1 MGFDPLVFDDYARKR
16 TGVMVRDFNTES
28 LSHDPVHGYIPF
40 ISRVGLPE
48 GEAAEQ
54 DLIDHPWVQRLR
66 QIHQLQTAWWV
77 FPSAE
82 HMRFQH
88 VLGVMHLGSVTVS
101 AWYDSLADVC
111 RNVPSRPYVESLVRI
126 AGLLH
131 DVGHGPFGHFFDD
144 HYLEQFNLTHED
156 IGSHIIEHELG
167 EIIRRIRRNPSGK
180 LTALEELD
188 PKQVAWLIRRPAGQ
202 PGDEDGH
209 PDWLKKLRALF
220 SGIYTVDNMDF
231 VLRDAYMSG
240 YNTKA
245 FDISRLIHYS
255 FFTTQG
261 LTIHSR
267 GLPTLIN
274 FIETRANLFRTIYFH
289 RTVRG
294 IDIALEDYFTETMRR
309 LFPGNPLQ
317 HLKAYQGLTET
328 SFLVDVTRWADS
340 EDQQLQELGQH
351 WKAII
356 NRDEMWR
363 MACERTMHFHG
374 GEAES
379 TTIFSEPDL
388 VERRV
393 RESLP
398 RHMQDIPLRID
409 VAKHYHRPS
418 ARKPAGKQNYW
429 YDPAS
434 GLSFELDD
442 DELFH
447 SLQTSFIIFRIY
459 SRDHAY
465 DRELNAALQKVA
477 GGSGGDTKTNM

>member
-1 MGFDPLVFDDYARKR
+1 MP
-16 TGVMVRDFNTES
+16 RDFTTES
-28 LSHDPVHGYIPF
+28 LSHDPIHGYIPF
-40 ISRVGLPE
+40 ISRTGLPE
-48 GEAAEQ
+48 EEVAEQ
-54 DLIDHPWVQRLR
+54 QLIDHPWVQRLR
-66 QIHQLQTAWWV
+66 HIHQLQTAWWV

-88 VLGVMHLGSVTVS
+88 VLGVMHLGSMTVS
-101 AWYDSLADVC
+101 AWYESLAQVC
-111 RNVPSRPYVESLVRI
+111 RNVPSQAYVESLVRI

-144 HYLEQFNLTHED
+144 HYLDQFGVTHED
-156 IGSHIIEHELG
+156 VGGHIIESELG
-167 EIIRRIRRNPSGK
+167 DLIRGIRRNPNGK
-180 LTALEELD
+180 LQPLEELD
-188 PKQVAWLIRRPAGQ
+188 PRQVAWLIRRPSGR
-202 PGDEDGH
+202 PEDEDGH
-209 PDWLKKLRALF
+209 PDWLRKLRSLF

-255 FFTTQG
+255 FFSKDG

-294 IDIALEDYFTETMRR
+294 IDIALEDYFAETMAR
-309 LFPGNPLQ
+309 LFPGNPID
-317 HLKAYQGLTET
+317 HLTAYQGLTET
-328 SFLVDVTRWADS
+328 SFLVDVLRWADS
-340 EDQQLQELGQH
+340 DDPELKELGGH
-351 WKAII
+351 WRAIV

-363 MACERTMHFHG
+363 MASERSMYFHSG
-374 GEAES
+374 QAES

-393 RESLP
+393 REHLP
-398 RHMQDIPLRID
+398 AQLKDIPLRVD
-409 VAKHYHRPS
+409 VARHYHRPS
-418 ARKPAGKQNYW
+418 ARKPSGKQNFW
-429 YDPAS
+429 FNAAS
-434 GLSFELDD
+434 GESRELDD

-447 SLQTSFIIFRIY
+447 SLPTSFLIFRIY
-459 SRDHAY
+459 SRDHGY
-465 DRELNAALQKVA
+465 DREISQALSKVA
-477 GGSGGDTKTNM
+477 GGAGGDTKTNM

>member
-1 MGFDPLVFDDYARKR
+1 MA
-16 TGVMVRDFNTES
+16 RDFTSES
-28 LSHDPVHGYIPF
+28 LSHDPIHGYIPF
-40 ISRVGLPE
+40 ISRSGLPDDE
-48 GEAAEQ
+48 TAEQ
-54 DLIDHPWVQRLR
+54 DLIDHPWVQRMR

-88 VLGVMHLGSVTVS
+88 VLGVMHLGSKTVS
-101 AWYDSLADVC
+101 AWYESLATAC
-111 RNVPSRPYVESLVRI
+111 PTVPSQAYVESLVRV

-144 HYLEQFNLTHED
+144 HYLDQFDLTHED
-156 IGSHIIEHELG
+156 IGAHIIVHELG
-167 EIIRRIRRNPSGK
+167 DIIRGVRRNPNGK
-180 LTALEELD
+180 LQPLEELD
-188 PKQVAWLIRRPAGQ
+188 PSQVAWLIRRPSGK
-202 PGDEDGH
+202 PEDDDGH
-209 PDWLKKLRALF
+209 PDWLRKLRSLF

-255 FFTTQG
+255 FFSKEG
-261 LTIHSR
+261 LTIHAR

-294 IDIALEDYFTETMRR
+294 IDIALEDYFAETMKR

-328 SFLVDVTRWADS
+328 SFLVDVLRWADS
-340 EDQQLQELGQH
+340 DDPELQELGNH
-351 WKAII
+351 WRAIV
-356 NRDEMWR
+356 NRKEMWR
-363 MACERTMHFHG
+363 MASERSMYFHS
-374 GEAES
+374 GEAET
-379 TTIFSEPDL
+379 TTIFSEPEL

-393 RESLP
+393 REYLP
-398 RHMQDIPLRID
+398 EKLRDIPLRID

-418 ARKPAGKQNYW
+418 ARKPSGKQNFW
-429 YDPAS
+429 FDPAS
-434 GLSFELDD
+434 GQANELDD

-447 SLQTSFIIFRIY
+447 SLPTSFIIFRIY
-459 SRDHAY
+459 SRDHGF
-465 DRELNAALQKVA
+465 DKEISEALQRVA